1 MKNKS
6 LTRITAIV
14 LLVTMIALVIISGT
28 FAKYTEQ
35 YAGDSTAIVAK
46 WNVNITDLDD
56 QPLTEA
62 TTFNLFDASKV
73 YDLYGVAN
81 VNDLSGE
88 AGTDEL
94 DVINGTDRGI
104 VAPGTWGKVGF
115 KIAIGASN
123 DVTVKYGV
131 YITDIVN
138 ANDIPLEFS
147 VDGRNWKTADEIKTL
162 TTKTVNPRTE
172 VSETAVMLYW
182 RWLYENGTDA
192 TLKANDKTDTAL
204 GKAGTATCM
213 MTATFGA
220 TQID

>member
-1 MKNKS
+1 MKNNS

-14 LLVTMIALVIISGT
+14 LLITMFALVIISGT

-46 WNVNITDLDD
+46 WVVDITGLDD
-56 QPLTEA
+56 QPLTET
-62 TTFNLFDASKV
+62 TTFNLFDVSKV
-73 YDLYGVAN
+73 YDLDGVTN
-81 VNDLSGE
+81 VNDLSVE
-88 AGTDEL
+88 TGTDDL
-94 DVINGTDRGI
+94 DVANGTDKGI

-115 KIAIGASN
+115 KIAIGEAN

-138 ANDIPLEFS
+138 ANNIPLEFS
-147 VDGRNWKTADEIKTL
+147 VDGQNWKSATEIKTL
-162 TTKTVNPRTE
+162 TTKTVNPRNA
-172 VSETAVMLYW
+172 VSDTVTLYW

-192 TLKANDKTDTAL
+192 ELKTNDGKDTTL
-204 GKAGTATCM
+204 GEAGTATCK